1 MFRCSNPGTRHRPP
15 LSFAAPPYLEF
26 LLLDFPVCPSCL
38 SKRLLIRFGYKLPPV
53 DDLLLGRIVRF
64 FHSFH
69 SRQSLRE
76 VAFCFVSV
84 HNGAC
89 TCWNSQPEEG
99 SLMKKRC
106 ALALVWLALALGAT
120 GARQKQAEPLLPYT
134 AVHDPQFIPASSAN
148 FLHDPD
154 RVIGVMAGTVA
165 KAYPAA
171 ILSQHGL
178 VEDQSPSGP
187 IAVTW

>member
-1 MFRCSNPGTRHRPP
+1 MQSPLLSGCSAVRTPVLVIGQP
-15 LSFAAPPYLEF
+15 LSFPAPHYLEF

-38 SKRLLIRFGYKLPPV
+38 SKRLLTRFGYKLPPV
-53 DDLLLGRIVRF
+53 DDLLFGRIVRF

-99 SLMKKRC
+99 SLMRSEEHTSE
-106 ALALVWLALALGAT
+106 LQSRLHLVC
-120 GARQKQAEPLLPYT
+120 
-134 AVHDPQFIPASSAN
+134 
-148 FLHDPD
+148 
-154 RVIGVMAGTVA
+154 
-165 KAYPAA
+165 
-171 ILSQHGL
+171 
-178 VEDQSPSGP
+178 
-187 IAVTW
+187 